1 MPVHSLD
8 ALTAPRPAHPAVYLA
23 LIIPFGVLSGYG
35 SVTLGYALAQA
46 GVTAAGVATLVAVY
60 FVPQTWKFLWAP
72 VADLTLTR
80 RRWYALAVVLLA
92 LGFIATGV
100 IAPRRENLG
109 LLSAAMFLAST
120 ASTFL
125 AMAVESLMAYSTPDA
140 QRGRAGGWFQAGN
153 LGGQGLGGG
162 AGLWLAQHF
171 GEPWLP
177 AAVLAVVSLACCA
190 ALASIPEPPP
200 TPRGE
205 TLAGSMRGVL
215 RDLWSV
221 ARSRA
226 GFLSLL
232 VCFLPIGTGAA
243 GNLFAAIA
251 DDWRASANTVALVT
265 GALSGVAS
273 ALGCLIGG
281 HLCDR
286 MDRKTAYWVFGLAQ
300 ALCAVA
306 MAIAP
311 RTEPVYIAFVMVY
324 WVITGFTYA
333 AFSAVVLEA
342 IGHGAAATKYNLFAS
357 LSNMPIAYMTL
368 VDGWAHT
375 RSGAGTML
383 HVEALVSV
391 GAIAFFI
398 GVAAWLR
405 PSKGR
410 RCETERKLV

>member
-1 MPVHSLD
+1 M
-8 ALTAPRPAHPAVYLA
+8 TAPRTAHPAIYLA

-35 SVTLGYALAQA
+35 SVTLGYALGQA
-46 GVTAAGVATLVAVY
+46 GVTAAGVAGLVAVY
-60 FVPQTWKFLWAP
+60 FLPQTWKFLWAP

-80 RRWYALAVVLLA
+80 KRWYVLAALLLA
-92 LGFIATGV
+92 LGFVAMGV
-100 IAPRRENLG
+100 IPPRAENLA
-109 LLSAAMFLAST
+109 LLSASMLVAST

-125 AMAVESLMAYSTPDA
+125 AMSVESLMAYGTPDA

-177 AAVLAVVSLACCA
+177 AAALAVVSLLCCA
-190 ALASIPEPPP
+190 ALALIPEPPP

-205 TLAGSMRGVL
+205 TLARSVRSVL
-215 RDLWSV
+215 LDLWSV
-221 ARSRA
+221 ARSRG
-226 GFLSLL
+226 GFLALL

-265 GALSGVAS
+265 GALGGIAS
-273 ALGCLIGG
+273 AIGCLIGG
-281 HLCDR
+281 YLCDR

-306 MAIAP
+306 MALTP
-311 RTEPVYIAFVMVY
+311 RTEPVYMAFVMLY
-324 WVITGFTYA
+324 WVITGFAYA

-342 IGHGAAATKYNLFAS
+342 IGHGAAATKYNVFAS
-357 LSNMPIAYMTL
+357 LSNMPIAYLTI
-368 VDGWAHT
+368 VDGWAYGRWHANGLLAADAL
-375 RSGAGTML
+375 SGIVA
-383 HVEALVSV
+383 V
-391 GAIAFFI
+391 AFF
-398 GVAAWLR
+398 AAVSLATR
-405 PSKGR
+405 PRVVSPA
-410 RCETERKLV
+410 

>member
-1 MPVHSLD
+1 MAIIEARH
-8 ALTAPRPAHPAVYLA
+8 AAHPAVYLT

-35 SVTLGYALAQA
+35 GVTLGYALGQA
-46 GVTAAGVATLVAVY
+46 GVTASGVAGLVALY
-60 FVPQTWKFLWAP
+60 YVPQTWKFLWAP

-80 RRWYALAVVLLA
+80 KRWYVLAAVLLA
-92 LGFIATGV
+92 LGFIATGL
-100 IAPRRENLG
+100 IPPRGENLG
-109 LLSAAMFLAST
+109 LLSASMFVASA

-125 AMAVESLMAYSTPDA
+125 AMSVESLMAYGTPDA

-177 AAVLAVVSLACCA
+177 AVVLAVVSLACCV
-190 ALASIPEPPP
+190 ALAFIPEPPP

-205 TLAGSMRGVL
+205 TVAGSVRGVL

-221 ARSRA
+221 ARSRS
-226 GFLSLL
+226 GFLALL

-243 GNLFAAIA
+243 ANLLAAIA

-265 GALSGVAS
+265 GALGGIAS
-273 ALGCLIGG
+273 AIGCFIGG
-281 HLCDR
+281 YLCDR

-311 RTEPVYIAFVMVY
+311 RTESMYIAFVMVY

-342 IGHGAAATKYNLFAS
+342 IGQGAAATKYNVFAS

-368 VDGWAHT
+368 VDGWART
-375 RSGAGTML
+375 RWGTAAML
-383 HVEALVSV
+383 HAEALI
-391 GAIAFFI
+391 GIAAIVLFI
-398 GVAAWLR
+398 AVAAFVR
-405 PSKGR
+405 PTR
-410 RCETERKLV
+410 THAF